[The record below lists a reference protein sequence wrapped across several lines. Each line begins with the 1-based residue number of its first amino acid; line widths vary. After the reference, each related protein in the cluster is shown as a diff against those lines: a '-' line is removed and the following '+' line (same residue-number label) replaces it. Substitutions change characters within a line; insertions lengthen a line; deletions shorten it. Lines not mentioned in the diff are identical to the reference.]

1 MIMKATTLTLKKLGE
16 EVRTEILEAMIEAI
30 EYGYTTAY
38 VTIDTDAGYLDVCT
52 NDYDEKECV
61 VCHDDNE
68 HDSPNLE
75 RWAEDIIPDWSDAV
89 DEVERRNGR
98 DEDDVDYSG
107 LDPAFSSWEEVNA
120 MFFRRY

>member
-1 MIMKATTLTLKKLGE
+1 MKATTLTLKKLGE

-30 EYGYTTAY
+30 EYGYTTAC

-89 DEVERRNGR
+89 DEVDRRNGR

>member
-1 MIMKATTLTLKKLGE
+1 MKATTLTLKKLGE

-30 EYGYTTAY
+30 EYGYTTAC

-89 DEVERRNGR
+89 DEVDRRNGR
-98 DEDDVDYSG
+98 DES
-107 LDPAFSSWEEVNA
+107 N
-120 MFFRRY
+120 RRNSCSNWL